1 MPDRRKTLL
10 VVDSDEEMREALT
23 GVLRRDYRV
32 LRAATGE
39 AALQMMQKED
49 VDLMLLEVH
58 LRGISGF
65 EVLKIVRENYPYVE
79 VIVFSST
86 KELDTAIEA
95 MRHGAYHYVS
105 KDLDP
110 ESMRAVFAN
119 AAERQDLN
127 RDVTRLREEVA
138 EQNDREFVVGPSRS
152 TRAVV
157 ELVQK
162 VAKINATILVL
173 GESGTGKEL
182 LARLI
187 HRESGRPNAPFVAVN
202 LAAIPKELVESALF
216 GHEEG
221 AFTGAIR
228 QQLGKFE
235 LAAGGTL
242 FLDEIGDLKYEL
254 QAKLLR
260 AIQEEEIERVGG
272 THPIKTDLRL
282 IAATNVDLEK
292 AVKDGRFREDLYYRL
307 NVIPI
312 RMPALRDRL
321 EDLPEL
327 AHFFLRRYNIK
338 FRKNVQGIAESTLDI
353 LSAYWWPGNIRELE
367 NLIER
372 LVAVSDKDWITDE
385 DLPYELHVAKL
396 DTQDQAATENLL
408 ERALSTFE
416 RNFIVRALER
426 SSWNVTATSRA
437 LGIPLSTLKFKMD
450 KLEIRQLA
458 RRIRG
463 N

>member
-1 MPDRRKTLL
+1 MADRRKTLL
-10 VVDSDEEMREALT
+10 IVDSDEEMRDTFTAA
-23 GVLRRDYRV
+23 LRRDYRV

-39 AALQMMQKED
+39 AALQMMQKEG
-49 VDLMLLEVH
+49 VELMLLDVH
-58 LRGISGF
+58 LPGVSGF
-65 EVLKIVRENYPYVE
+65 EVLKIAKENFPYVE
-79 VIVFSST
+79 VIVISVT

-95 MRHGAYHYVS
+95 MRHGAYHYIS
-105 KDLDP
+105 KDFDL
-110 ESMRAVFAN
+110 ESIRTLFAN

-127 RDVTRLREEVA
+127 RDVTRLSAEVA

-152 TRAVV
+152 TRGVV

-162 VAKINATILVL
+162 VAKLSATVLIL

-187 HRESGRPNAPFVAVN
+187 HRECGRPTAPFVAVN

-216 GHEEG
+216 GHEKG

-242 FLDEIGDLKYEL
+242 FLDEIGDLRYDL

-292 AVKDGRFREDLYYRL
+292 AVRESRFREDLYYRL

-312 RMPALRDRL
+312 RMPALRDRI

-327 AHFFLRRYNIK
+327 ARFFLRRYNTK
-338 FRKNVQGIAESTLDI
+338 FRKSIQGIAESTIDI
-353 LSAYWWPGNIRELE
+353 LNAYWWPGNIRELE

-385 DLPYELHVAKL
+385 DLPYELHMARL
-396 DTQDQAATENLL
+396 DTQGPANENLL
-408 ERALSTFE
+408 DRALSTFE
-416 RNFIVRALER
+416 RNFIVRALEK
-426 SSWNVTATSRA
+426 SGWNVTATARA

-450 KLEIRQLA
+450 KLEIRELA
-458 RRIRG
+458 RKIRG

>member
-10 VVDSDEEMREALT
+10 IVDSDEQMRETLT
-23 GVLRRDYRV
+23 AALRRDYRV

-58 LRGISGF
+58 LPGISGF
-65 EVLKIVRENYPYVE
+65 EVLNITRENYPKVE
-79 VIVFSST
+79 VIVISPT
-86 KELDTAIEA
+86 RELDTAIEA
-95 MRHGAYHYVS
+95 MRHGAYHYIS
-105 KDLDP
+105 KDLDT
-110 ESMRAVFAN
+110 ESIRTLFAN

-127 RDVTRLREEVA
+127 RDVTRLSEEVA

-152 TRAVV
+152 TRTVV

-162 VAKINATILVL
+162 VAKLSATVL
-173 GESGTGKEL
+173 IIGESGTGKEL

-202 LAAIPKELVESALF
+202 LAAIPKDLVESALF
-216 GHEEG
+216 GHEKG

-242 FLDEIGDLKYEL
+242 FLDEIGDLRYDL

-312 RMPALRDRL
+312 RMPALRDRM

-327 AHFFLRRYNIK
+327 ARFFLRRYNVK
-338 FRKNVQGIAESTLDI
+338 FRKNLQGIAESTVDI
-353 LSAYWWPGNIRELE
+353 LTAYWWPGNIRELE

-372 LVAVSDKDWITDE
+372 LVAVSDKEWITDD
-385 DLPYELHVAKL
+385 DLPYELHMAKL
-396 DTQDQAATENLL
+396 DAARGPANENLL
-408 ERALSTFE
+408 DRALSTFE
-416 RNFIVRALER
+416 RNFIVRALEK
-426 SSWNVTATSRA
+426 SAWNVTATSRA

-450 KLEIRQLA
+450 RLEIRELA
-458 RRIRG
+458 RKIRG